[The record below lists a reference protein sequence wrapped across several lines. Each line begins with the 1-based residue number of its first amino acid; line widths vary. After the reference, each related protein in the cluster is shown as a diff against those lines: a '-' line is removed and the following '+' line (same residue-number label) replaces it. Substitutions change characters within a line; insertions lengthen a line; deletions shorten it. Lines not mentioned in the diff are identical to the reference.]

1 MAQKRKAIGKRTQ
14 LSKFKEY
21 KFEINVI
28 ILLGVGIFLLVED
41 FEIKH
46 FIAVRIRFILI
57 FIADIIGIA
66 RDAIIN
72 NIKLLEMSDLVG
84 IIFITFAIFL
94 IVNRWREKIINQFSV
109 LIECPK
115 CGEKLHRIHKNN
127 FQRFFGLL
135 FFLNIK
141 NYKCNSCAFK
151 GFKLTKQ

>member
-21 KFEINVI
+21 SFEINVI
-28 ILLGVGIFLLVED
+28 ILLGMGIFLLVED
-41 FEIKH
+41 LEIKQ

-57 FIADIIGIA
+57 TFADIIGNA

-72 NIKLLEMSDLVG
+72 NIKLLEGSDLVG
-84 IIFITFAIFL
+84 IIFIVFAIYL
-94 IVNRWREKIINQFSV
+94 IINRWREKIINQFSIS
-109 LIECPK
+109 IECPK

-127 FQRFFGLL
+127 FQRFFSLL
-135 FFLNIK
+135 LFLNIK

-151 GFKLTKQ
+151 GIKLTKR

>member
-14 LSKFKEY
+14 LSKLKEY
-21 KFEINVI
+21 NFEINVI
-28 ILLGVGIFLLVED
+28 ILLGMGIFLLVED
-41 FEIKH
+41 FEIKQ

-57 FIADIIGIA
+57 TFAQIIGIA

-72 NIKLLEMSDLVG
+72 NIKLLEGSDLVG
-84 IIFITFAIFL
+84 IIFIISAIYL
-94 IVNRWREKIINQFSV
+94 IINRWREKIINQFSI
-109 LIECPK
+109 LRECPK

-151 GFKLTKQ
+151 RIKLTKR